1 MELYI
6 LSDYTTCT
14 GKTDAFASIIR
25 RVKAM
30 IRCTRYGLY
39 GSKQPLQE
47 LLAIAIETFL
57 LIYQVSIGELQMN
70 EKLQAQEYE

>member
-1 MELYI
+1 
-6 LSDYTTCT
+6 
-14 GKTDAFASIIR
+14 
-25 RVKAM
+25 M

-70 EKLQAQEYE
+70 EKLQAQQYE